1 VSSDK
6 EDNGSFTLGSFAWRL
21 LFTLTLVLVTFNPTS
36 YSYVQWL
43 QASYSSV
50 DGLGPEH
57 AVAGV
62 ALLGGWL
69 IVITATQR
77 ALGSLG
83 LLVMAAFMGTLV
95 WWLIDAGLLTANT
108 MTSIE
113 WVVLVCLAILL
124 AVGMSWSYIW
134 RRLTGQVAVD
144 EVDH

>member
-1 VSSDK
+1 MSSDK

>member
-1 VSSDK
+1 MSGDGN
-6 EDNGSFTLGSFAWRL
+6 DHGSFTLASFAWRL
-21 LFTLTLVLVTFNPTS
+21 LFTLTLVMATFNPTS
-36 YSYVQWL
+36 FSYGQWL
-43 QASYSSV
+43 HASYSSHN
-50 DGLGPEH
+50 LGPEH

-62 ALLGGWL
+62 AMLGGWL

-77 ALGSLG
+77 ALGPLG
-83 LLVMAAFMGTLV
+83 LMVMAAFMGTLV

-108 MTSIE
+108 MTAIE

-144 EVDH
+144 EVD